1 MDELLREKND
11 FLRNL
16 FDALPSMLFVVD
28 EDVQH
33 PVL

>member
-1 MDELLREKND
+1 MDELLRGKND

-28 EDVQH
+28 STKISAE
-33 PVL
+33 